1 MARAEVRRTFI
12 LCLSFHPPGTFVLA
26 CLATSQD
33 AAERAKDAKVKAAA
47 RASEA
52 RKRAATATAAAAA
65 AAASAASAGGGQ
77 KAHCREPTQANTSPD
92 EVTSR

>member
-1 MARAEVRRTFI
+1 MARVEVRRTFI
-12 LCLSFHPPGTFVLA
+12 LCVLRP
-26 CLATSQD
+26 ATSQD

-47 RASEA
+47 RAKEA
-52 RKRAATATAAAAA
+52 RKRAATATAAA

>member
-1 MARAEVRRTFI
+1 MARVEVRRTFI
-12 LCLSFHPPGTFVLA
+12 LCVLRPA
-26 CLATSQD
+26 NSQD

-47 RASEA
+47 RAKEA

-77 KAHCREPTQANTSPD
+77 KAHRREPTQASTSPD